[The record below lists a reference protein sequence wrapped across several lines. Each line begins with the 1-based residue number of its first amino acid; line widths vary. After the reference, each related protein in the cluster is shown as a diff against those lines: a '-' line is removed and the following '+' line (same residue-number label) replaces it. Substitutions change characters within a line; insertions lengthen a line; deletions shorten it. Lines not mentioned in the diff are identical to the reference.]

1 MKRSQKPPTLH
12 VKNDENL
19 EEFLKEARRVWRG
32 AHPDLALAP
41 GRPSQR
47 QDDHRT
53 IDNIAKAS
61 AGFSGPSVTIWTQ
74 NSWVAKVGES
84 RGQLAP
90 GSATIKKHLKSY
102 LNKTPLPIQMIPAS
116 IIQNKP
122 LDEQLRHWFCIAIAE
137 AMVSDCRPKPDG
149 LVHLPRERLNVIHR
163 KLCQK
168 HILQS
173 KRRSKI
179 SEPKRQA
186 WFDRQWGRTRA
197 VPVES
202 R

>member
-1 MKRSQKPPTLH
+1 M
-12 VKNDENL
+12 V
-19 EEFLKEARRVWRG
+19 
-32 AHPDLALAP
+32 
-41 GRPSQR
+41 
-47 QDDHRT
+47 
-53 IDNIAKAS
+53 
-61 AGFSGPSVTIWTQ
+61 
-74 NSWVAKVGES
+74 
-84 RGQLAP
+84 
-90 GSATIKKHLKSY
+90 
-102 LNKTPLPIQMIPAS
+102 PAS

-122 LDEQLRHWFCIAIAE
+122 LDEQLRHWFGVAIAE

-173 KRRSKI
+173 KRRSQI

-186 WFDRQWGRTRA
+186 WFDRQWRRTQA

-202 R
+202 RKAPIPSSAFPKP